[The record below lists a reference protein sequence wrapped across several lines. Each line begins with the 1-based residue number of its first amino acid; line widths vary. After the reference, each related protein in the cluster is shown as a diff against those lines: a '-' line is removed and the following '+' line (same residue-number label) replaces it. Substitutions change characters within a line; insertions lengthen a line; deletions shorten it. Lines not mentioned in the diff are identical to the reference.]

1 MADRTHL
8 LIAGGGPAALEAALA
23 IRRLA
28 GERFRITLLSDRDEF
43 VYRPV
48 AVAEPFGF
56 LSPERFSLPRIATD
70 LGLDLRLAVLAAVD
84 TETHH
89 VVCADG
95 EALAY
100 DVLLLALGARP
111 GESVPGALTFRG
123 PQDSGRLRE
132 ALQALHTGVPL
143 RVAFV
148 AGTETAWTLPLY
160 ELALMAARWGAE
172 HDLAL
177 EAWVVTYEHKPL
189 SMFGAQAAASVS
201 ELLSEAGV
209 RLWTGAFADAVEDGR
224 LWVSMEGGLPVDLA
238 VTLPRPYGP
247 AIRGLPNDGDGFVHV
262 DEHGR
267 VGGLRDVYAC
277 GDMTSRPL
285 KQGGLATQQADV
297 AAAAIAAAAGADVE
311 AAAYRPVLRAMLLTG
326 NRPRYLRHAPHDR
339 GQVTDEAPWWPPH
352 KIAGRELAPYLT
364 AHPELRLEPSNP
376 LS

>member
-1 MADRTHL
+1 MPDRTHL
-8 LIAGGGPAALEAALA
+8 LIVGGGPAALEAALSV
-23 IRRLA
+23 RRLA
-28 GERFRITLLSDRDEF
+28 GDRFRITLLSDRDEF

-48 AVAEPFGF
+48 AVAEPFG
-56 LSPERFSLPRIATD
+56 LLAPERFSLPRIADD
-70 LGLDLRLAVLAAVD
+70 LGLDLRLAVLAEVR
-84 TETHH
+84 TGTHEI
-89 VVCADG
+89 VCADG
-95 EALAY
+95 ETWSY

-123 PQDSGRLRE
+123 PQDSVQLRQ
-132 ALQALHTGVPL
+132 ALESLHTGVPL

-148 AGTETAWTLPLY
+148 AGPETGWTLPLY
-160 ELALMAARWGAE
+160 ELALMAARWAAE
-172 HDLAL
+172 HDRAL

-189 SMFGAQAAASVS
+189 SMFGEQAAASVA
-201 ELLSEAGV
+201 ELLDEAGV
-209 RLWTGAFADAVEDGR
+209 RLWTGAFAEAVENGR

-247 AIRGLPNDGDGFVHV
+247 AIRGLPNDGDGFVGV

-267 VGGLRDVYAC
+267 VDGLDDVFAC

-297 AAAAIAAAAGADVE
+297 AAAAVAAPAGAAVE
-311 AAAYRPVLRAMLLTG
+311 AAAYAPVLRAMLLTG
-326 NRPRYLRHAPHDR
+326 TSPRYLRHAPRDG
-339 GQVTDEAPWWPPH
+339 GQASDDAPWWPPH

-364 AHPELRLEPSNP
+364 AHPELRLAPAHP